1 MPWIRGGAG
10 PRYLL
15 SFGDVAVA
23 CGFLFVNI
31 YTAMQRSVRLEAVGR
46 VSGLYVAAFY
56 MGFGLT
62 AIWTPSRTAMLAA
75 WETAS
80 ASAAWCTWW
89 LVVGSAASG
98 LLMFDVAH
106 AQWQQVLLSFV
117 FGTCGSGFMF
127 VNVYAMT
134 QKAVGAGRRQGLR
147 HCVQRAPSGRR
158 VRGSA
163 LRRDGGRLELA
174 LR

>member
-1 MPWIRGGAG
+1 MWWISRVSGAPVARVSRRVRVYGPVGVRACGRRRGRSRRPRTAGMPWIRGGAG

-62 AIWTPSRTAMLAA
+62 AIWT
-75 WETAS
+75 
-80 ASAAWCTWW
+80 
-89 LVVGSAASG
+89 
-98 LLMFDVAH
+98 
-106 AQWQQVLLSFV
+106 
-117 FGTCGSGFMF
+117 
-127 VNVYAMT
+127 
-134 QKAVGAGRRQGLR
+134 
-147 HCVQRAPSGRR
+147 
-158 VRGSA
+158 
-163 LRRDGGRLELA
+163 
-174 LR
+174 